1 MPKFGSR
8 RTYFIPALDDWSN
21 LTYMRFMED
30 DRHNTSVREH
40 ILATAQT
47 IMSAKGFS
55 GVGLNEILT
64 ASDVPKGSFYHYFGS
79 KEDFGKALLARY
91 FDAYLAGMDE
101 IISRDDLTGAEKILA
116 YWTRWLITQ
125 TADDPQSKCLVVK
138 LAAEVSDMSEQMRG
152 VLLNGTGQITGRI
165 AEMIEAGTRDGS
177 VNIAGQP
184 RDVATS
190 LYQSWLGA
198 SLLAKITR
206 DDTPLLVA
214 MKETRKTLG

>member
-1 MPKFGSR
+1 MK
-8 RTYFIPALDDWSN
+8 
-21 LTYMRFMED
+21 D

-55 GVGLNEILT
+55 GVGLNEILN
-64 ASDVPKGSFYHYFGS
+64 ASDVPKGSFYHYFVS
-79 KEDFGKALLARY
+79 KEDFGKALLERY
-91 FDAYLAGMDE
+91 FHAYLAGMDE
-101 IISRDDLTGAEKILA
+101 IIARDDLSGAEKILA

-152 VLLNGTGQITGRI
+152 VLLKGTGRITGRI
-165 AEMIEAGTRDGS
+165 AEMIEAGIRDGS
-177 VNIAGQP
+177 VNIASQP
-184 RDVATS
+184 REVATS

-214 MKETRKTLG
+214 MEETRKTLV